1 MPDSTCLKSGQ
12 RTPRGE
18 KNSVP
23 DEVVFK
29 TKPPIALDLID
40 RSISNGVHVDAWT
53 ADELYGR
60 DRAFLDGL
68 DERNLAFTVEIP
80 SDTHVWLSKP
90 KVLRKPPENAKGRPR
105 KYPRLARRDAKPCE
119 VRNLAKYSPRFT
131 QKNWQ
136 KYKTRDGSRGA
147 EVWEIKWHTCW
158 RKTKTPGLVSRQC
171 TLIVAVNVLTGEV
184 KYFLSNRVPNRD
196 GWTLRRILRVAF
208 ERWSVEG
215 CFREV
220 KEEIGF
226 DHFECRGWR
235 CIHRHLYTAILGQLF
250 CAQTR
255 KRLSPS
261 EDVTSGELLTME
273 QVRRATD
280 VVIAT
285 SDLSRR
291 DRDRKLDAEAKRQ
304 QYYARRNAAAAKSH
318 EKTRRKRLEELGI
331 NPDKIKSIAVSRNR
345 N

>member
-1 MPDSTCLKSGQ
+1 M
-12 RTPRGE
+12 
-18 KNSVP
+18 
-23 DEVVFK
+23 
-29 TKPPIALDLID
+29 
-40 RSISNGVHVDAWT
+40 
-53 ADELYGR
+53 
-60 DRAFLDGL
+60 AFV
-68 DERNLAFTVEIP
+68 VEIP
-80 SDTHVWLSKP
+80 ADTCVWLSKP
-90 KVLRKPPENAKGRPR
+90 KVLQKPPKNAKRR
-105 KYPRLARRDAKPCE
+105 FKKYPRLARRDAKPCE
-119 VRNLAKYSPRFT
+119 VRNLAKYSPSFT
-131 QKNWQ
+131 KQNAQ

-158 RKTKTPGLVSRQC
+158 RKTKTSGLVSRQC
-171 TLIVAVNVLTGEV
+171 TLIVARNILTGEV

-215 CFREV
+215 CFREA

-255 KRLSPS
+255 KRLSTS
-261 EDVTSGELLTME
+261 EDLLSGELLTME
-273 QVRRATD
+273 QVRRAMD

-291 DRDRKLDAEAKRQ
+291 DRERKLAREVKRQ

-318 EKTRRKRLEELGI
+318 QKTRRKRLKELAVD
-331 NPDKIKSIAVSRNR
+331 PDKIKSIVVSRTN